1 VIFSLDVRRAREGD
15 CLLLH
20 FGTGAEPGLAI
31 IDGGPAQVYA
41 HHLKPRLEAITA
53 ARGLPTGHPLPIDF
67 VMISHIDDD
76 HITGIL
82 DLTRELVMAK
92 DAHRAPLVK
101 IRSVWH
107 NTFDDILGNGAQ
119 ELATAVNVHFGAAS
133 LGGDSGTDGL
143 NEVSAKVLA
152 SVAQGIRLRDDARK
166 LALRV
171 NREFG
176 GQPVMAA
183 AESAP
188 VDMGHGLMLTV
199 VGPMKAQLVR
209 LQKQHD
215 QFLREQQEKPAA
227 ALAEFAD
234 NSIPNL
240 SSIVVLAEADGK
252 RILLTGDARGD
263 RIIEGL
269 ELVGLLPP
277 GGTLE
282 VDVLKM
288 PHHGSARNMETSFL
302 RRVRARHYVFSGNG
316 EHGNP
321 ERETLEM
328 LRQARPDGPYDIH
341 LTYPVEEID
350 EARRKDWGTEQNKER
365 ARRAKN
371 PAAHVRPDWSPA
383 ANSLGAFFAAHPDT
397 ARRVRVVD
405 ADAPHVVDLLEPLD
419 R

>member
-20 FGTGAEPGLAI
+20 FGTSAEPGLAI
-31 IDGGPAQVYA
+31 VDGGPAQVYA
-41 HHLKPRLEAITA
+41 RHLKPRLQAITA
-53 ARGLPTGHPLPIDF
+53 ARGLPKDQPLPIDL

-92 DAHRAPLVK
+92 DARSAPLVK
-101 IRSVWH
+101 IRNVWH

-119 ELATAVNVHFGAAS
+119 ELATAVSAQFAAAA
-133 LGGDSGTDGL
+133 LGGDTGTNGL
-143 NEVSAKVLA
+143 NVVSAKVLA
-152 SVAQGIRLRDDARK
+152 SVAQGLRLRDDARK

-176 GQPVMAA
+176 GGLVMAA
-183 AESAP
+183 ADSAP

-199 VGPMKAQLVR
+199 MGPMKGQLVR

-215 QFLREQQEKPAA
+215 HFLREHQDQRTPS
-227 ALAEFAD
+227 ALAEFTD

-240 SSIVVLAEADGK
+240 SSIVVLAEVEGK
-252 RILLTGDARGD
+252 RMLLTGDARGD

-269 ELVGLLPP
+269 ELVGRLTP

-282 VDVLKM
+282 VDILKM
-288 PHHGSARNMETSFL
+288 PHHGSARNMEASFL
-302 RRVRARHYVFSGNG
+302 QRVRARHYVFSGNG

-328 LRQARPDGPYDIH
+328 LRDARPDRQYEIH
-341 LTYPVEEID
+341 LTYPVKEID

-365 ARRAKN
+365 GRRTTNPWAR
-371 PAAHVRPDWSPA
+371 VRPDWSPPD
-383 ANSLGAFFAAHPDT
+383 NSLHAFFEAHPDM
-397 ARRVRVVD
+397 AARVRVVD
-405 ADAPHVVDLLEPLD
+405 ADAPHVIDLLEPLA
-419 R
+419 